1 MKLLI
6 DECLSEELAK
16 RAREHGHPDA
26 AHVRWIGKGGA
37 KDWELIPVIVEGDWT
52 FVTKNSVDF
61 RGPADSSGTGG
72 EYAAL
77 DLHAGLVCL
86 NGPVGM
92 DLDLQLELFE
102 LALDELAS
110 SPDSINQVIE
120 VSLQNSID
128 EEVGVVRYA
137 LPAED
142 VAGSAEANTRR

>member
-16 RAREHGHPDA
+16 HARDRGHLEA
-26 AHVRWIGKGGA
+26 SHVRWIGKGGA
-37 KDWELIPVIVEGDWT
+37 KDWELIPVIVEGDWV

-61 RGPADSSGTGG
+61 RGPADALGTAG
-72 EYAAL
+72 EYAQL

-102 LALDELAS
+102 VALDDLEAMPNLV
-110 SPDSINQVIE
+110 NQVIE
-120 VSLQNSID
+120 VTLKSGAAEDIQVI
-128 EEVGVVRYA
+128 RYE
-137 LPAED
+137 LPAD
-142 VAGSAEANTRR
+142 GGPAGL